1 MENYKF
7 KIESRRPILKFWY
20 LSVESELIDEIT
32 YLDHVRT
39 MDEDAADIVSFT
51 KRKRK
56 KGWHTW
62 MGSYGN

>member
-1 MENYKF
+1 MYV
-7 KIESRRPILKFWY
+7 P
-20 LSVESELIDEIT
+20 
-32 YLDHVRT
+32 T
-39 MDEDAADIVSFT
+39 MDEDDDIVSFT